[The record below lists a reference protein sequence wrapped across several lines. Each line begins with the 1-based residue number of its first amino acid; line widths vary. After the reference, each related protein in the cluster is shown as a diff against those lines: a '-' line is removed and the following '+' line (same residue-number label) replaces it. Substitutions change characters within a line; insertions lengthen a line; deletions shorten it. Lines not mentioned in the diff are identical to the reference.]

1 MEKYENMEKCKM
13 SMLNSFTIVI
23 ISTLQIF
30 KKKLLS
36 NFQDNT
42 ITPRFK
48 IPVTGTLLWNSL
60 PLVPEKGI
68 QDHFLFKL
76 KTKVFKYQPGARIL
90 LGSSY
95 L

>member
-48 IPVTGTLLWNSL
+48 IPVTGTLL
-60 PLVPEKGI
+60 
-68 QDHFLFKL
+68 
-76 KTKVFKYQPGARIL
+76 
-90 LGSSY
+90 
-95 L
+95 

>member
-1 MEKYENMEKCKM
+1 MQNVYVKQFHHCNNKYPTN
-13 SMLNSFTIVI
+13 FP
-23 ISTLQIF
+23 

-48 IPVTGTLLWNSL
+48 RPVTGTLLWNSL

-95 L
+95 S